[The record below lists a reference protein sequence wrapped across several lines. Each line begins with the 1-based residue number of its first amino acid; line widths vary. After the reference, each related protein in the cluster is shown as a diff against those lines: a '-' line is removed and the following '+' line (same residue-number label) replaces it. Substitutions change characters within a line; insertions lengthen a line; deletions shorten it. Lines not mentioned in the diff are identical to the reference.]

1 MSEGDKEGGRKM
13 RKSKNLDASMVPKK
27 YPNIA
32 KIFTKEWFESEF
44 RKKKEEMHLLARDL
58 LLIDYEEYESSR
70 LHIAHLEDYLATMQ
84 EEIARDENKNHFYE
98 GLGDKDFHKYRST
111 LAEIEIASLFKN
123 MGFPV
128 QLEPPIPD
136 SGKNGSGD
144 IKIIDA
150 ETEVFIEVRTIRDKN
165 GEILDEWE
173 RVEISRM
180 KFHRPIDFKSK
191 IEDEI
196 HGLSGLYPGIVVLYL
211 DPSIINDRDIE
222 KAFYGGT
229 AWIVNGEVVHI
240 EPGESAMDNTI
251 ISALLLYS
259 PCFSDGC
266 KIRKELYL
274 NPKANISLPDSIITK
289 IRDSGI
295 EIKEEPIELERNYR

>member
-1 MSEGDKEGGRKM
+1 M
-13 RKSKNLDASMVPKK
+13 RESKKVDASDVPKN

-44 RKKKEEMHLLARDL
+44 RKEKEEMHLLARDL
-58 LLIDYEEYESSR
+58 LLIDYEEYESAR
-70 LHIAHLEDYLATMQ
+70 LHIEHLEDYLATMQ
-84 EEIARDENKNHFYE
+84 DEIARDENKNHFYK
-98 GLGDKDFHKYRST
+98 GLRNKDFHKYRST

-123 MGFPV
+123 MGFQV

-136 SGKNGSGD
+136 SKRNGD
-144 IKIIDA
+144 IKISDD
-150 ETEVFIEVRTIRDKN
+150 ETEVFIEVRTIRGKK
-165 GEILDEWE
+165 GEIVNKGKL
-173 RVEISRM
+173 VEIRRM
-180 KFHRPIDFKSK
+180 EFHRPIDLENKMV
-191 IEDEI
+191 DEI
-196 HGLSGLYPGIVVLYL
+196 HGLSGLYPGIVVRYLY
-211 DPSIINDRDIE
+211 PSIINDRDIE
-222 KAFYGGT
+222 KAFYDGI
-229 AWIVNGEVVHI
+229 AWIVNGEVVQV

-259 PCFSDGC
+259 HYFSDEC

>member
-1 MSEGDKEGGRKM
+1 M

-44 RKKKEEMHLLARDL
+44 RQEKEEMHLLARQFDHYGENSIHW
-58 LLIDYEEYESSR
+58 ID
-70 LHIAHLEDYLATMQ
+70 HLEKYLETMKD
-84 EEIARDENKNHFYE
+84 EIERNRKHFYD
-98 GLGDKDFHKYRST
+98 GLKNKGQYTST
-111 LAEIEIASLFKN
+111 LAEIEIGSLFKN
-123 MGFPV
+123 IGFQNV

-136 SGKNGSGD
+136 PKKNGRGD

-150 ETEVFIEVRTIRDKN
+150 ETEVFIEVRTIRGKE
-165 GEILDEWE
+165 GEILDKGEWVKT
-173 RVEISRM
+173 RRM
-180 KFHRPIDFKSK
+180 ESHRSIDFKTK
-191 IEDEI
+191 IEVKVRQ
-196 HGLSGLYPGIVVLYL
+196 LSKNNPGIVVLYL
-211 DPSIINDRDIE
+211 DPAVINDRDIE
-222 KAFYGGT
+222 KAFYDGI

-240 EPGESAMDNTI
+240 ELGESAMDNTI

-259 PCFSDGC
+259 HCFSDGC

-289 IRDSGI
+289 LRDRGI

>member
-1 MSEGDKEGGRKM
+1 
-13 RKSKNLDASMVPKK
+13 VPKK

-32 KIFTKEWFESEF
+32 KIFDKEWFESEF
-44 RKKKEEMHLLARDL
+44 KKEKEEMHLLARQFTYDEEDRISL
-58 LLIDYEEYESSR
+58 HLI
-70 LHIAHLEDYLATMQ
+70 HLEDYLATMQ
-84 EEIARDENKNHFYE
+84 EEIARDENKKHFYE
-98 GLGDKDFHKYRST
+98 GLRDKDFHKYRST

-136 SGKNGSGD
+136 SGKNRSGD

-165 GEILDEWE
+165 GEILDKGKW
-173 RVEISRM
+173 VEMSIM

-211 DPSIINDRDIE
+211 DPSIINGRDIE
-222 KAFYGGT
+222 KAFYDGT

-240 EPGESAMDNTI
+240 EPGESAMDYTI
-251 ISALLLYS
+251 ISALLVYS
-259 PCFSDGC
+259 HSFSDGS
-266 KIRKELYL
+266 KIRKELHL

-289 IRDSGI
+289 FRDSGI
-295 EIKEEPIELERNYR
+295 EIKEEPIELERN